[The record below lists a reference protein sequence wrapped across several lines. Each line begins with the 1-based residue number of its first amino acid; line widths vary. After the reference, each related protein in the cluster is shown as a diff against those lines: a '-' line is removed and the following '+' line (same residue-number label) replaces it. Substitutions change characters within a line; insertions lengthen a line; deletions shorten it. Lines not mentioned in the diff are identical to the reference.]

1 MPPLRKLIHLWSND
15 RFVPGGQPV
24 THALPTS
31 DEERKQRVLDIN
43 QYSTIVQDIRD
54 GIAIL
59 SNAIDGLET
68 TRRFNQDPDSF
79 RGQTQEVLMSH
90 DYLLLAHVL
99 RLVFPEG
106 MMSELRPRKRALDE
120 GDSFDGLEGKRQN
133 TEHRSFLTPKGPG
146 QRMKQDHAGF
156 FAAQKEP
163 GQKQVF
169 GFSGFST
176 QSPTPAGDFFSSLRG
191 SQEPPGTVFG
201 SSGFSTPTPSGGFFR
216 SLRGSQEPPGT
227 VFGSSGFSTP
237 TPSGGFFR
245 SLRGSQEPPGTVFG
259 SSSFSQSRVPSDD
272 LFRGGDQEPGTVFG
286 SSGFSTQSPTSKLLE
301 SIKEGGGTGLKRK
314 SPDPSKDSDIQSQAS
329 FTSAFSDVSLTSQ
342 KETPGGKRVK
352 LA

>member
-43 QYSTIVQDIRD
+43 QDSTIVQDIRD

-227 VFGSSGFSTP
+227 VFGSS
-237 TPSGGFFR
+237 
-245 SLRGSQEPPGTVFG
+245 
-259 SSSFSQSRVPSDD
+259 SFSQSRVPSDD

>member
-1 MPPLRKLIHLWSND
+1 MLPLRKLIHLWSND
-15 RFVPGGQPV
+15 RFVPGGHPV

-31 DEERKQRVLDIN
+31 DKERKQRVLDID
-43 QYSTIVQDIRD
+43 QESTIFQDFRD

-59 SNAIDGLET
+59 SNAIEGLET

-90 DYLLLAHVL
+90 DYLLLVHVL

-106 MMSELRPRKRALDE
+106 MMSELRPRKRALEE
-120 GDSFDGLEGKRQN
+120 GDSFDGREGKRQN

-146 QRMKQDHAGF
+146 ERMKQEHAGF

-163 GQKQVF
+163 RQKQVF
-169 GFSGFST
+169 GLSGFST
-176 QSPTPAGDFFSSLRG
+176 QS
-191 SQEPPGTVFG
+191 
-201 SSGFSTPTPSGGFFR
+201 PTPSGGFFR
-216 SLRGSQEPPGT
+216 SLRGSQEPPST
-227 VFGSSGFSTP
+227 VFGSSGFNTP
-237 TPSGGFFR
+237 TPSAGFFR

-259 SSSFSQSRVPSDD
+259 SSSFSQSRVPADD
-272 LFRGGDQEPGTVFG
+272 LFRGGDQEPDTVFN

-301 SIKEGGGTGLKRK
+301 SIKEGDGTGLKRK
-314 SPDPSKDSDIQSQAS
+314 LPDPSKDSDIQSQAS
-329 FTSAFSDVSLTSQ
+329 FTSAFSGVSLTNQ
-342 KETPGGKRVK
+342 KETPDRKRAK